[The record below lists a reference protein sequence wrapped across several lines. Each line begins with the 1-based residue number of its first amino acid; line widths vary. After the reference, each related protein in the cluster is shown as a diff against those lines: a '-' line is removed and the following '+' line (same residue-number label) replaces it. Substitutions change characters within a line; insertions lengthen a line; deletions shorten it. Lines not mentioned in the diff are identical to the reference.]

1 MNCKEIFEALSDYLD
16 DELNPEECDRIET
29 HVEKCAP
36 CQAFLNTL
44 QRTVDFCRDATVES
58 INDAQRADLRESLKK
73 RYLAAV
79 EALPKPPPAG

>member
-16 DELNPEECDRIET
+16 DDLDAEECDEIET
-29 HVEKCAP
+29 HVEKCVP

-58 INDAQRADLRESLKK
+58 INDAQRAELRETLKL
-73 RYLAAV
+73 RYLEAV
-79 EALPKPPPAG
+79 RSLPPRS